1 MKNLKFSASTS
12 FFRRGDYVQQMYQ
25 QLLDQTHTNWEWIVT
40 DDFSDNKNAEQELR
54 EIGVKDSKLLLPAK
68 RKKISEQIKQKY
80 KYKIVTANPKEIDEH
95 ENLNWLEAE
104 KTAEIINNLT
114 KNIKEKIK
122 IVVDCP
128 SINPKAWQDYLIKKI
143 KNTNNIELSCE
154 HKADLHH
161 PTVSAASIIAKEKRE
176 DELKQLKKELSAD
189 FGSGY
194 PADPKTK
201 EFIEKNFDK
210 EKYKDIIR
218 HSWNTIKKLHK
229 NQAQKSLF

>member
-1 MKNLKFSASTS
+1 MELLLGIDDAG
-12 FFRRGDYVQQMYQ
+12 RGPVIGPMA
-25 QLLDQTHTNWEWIVT
+25 LAGVII
-40 DDFSDNKNAEQELR
+40 NKNQEQELK
-54 EIGVKDSKLLLPAK
+54 ELGVKDSKLLLPVK
-68 RKKISEQIKQKY
+68 RKKISDIIKQKY
-80 KYKIVTANPKEIDEH
+80 KHKIVTASPKEIDEH

-104 KTAEIINNLT
+104 KTAEIINSLT
-114 KNIKEKIK
+114 KDIKEKIK

-128 SINPKAWQDYLIKKI
+128 SINPKAWQDYLVKKI

-176 DELKQLKKELSAD
+176 DELKQLKQTLNTD

-201 EFIEKNFDK
+201 KFIEKNFNNK
-210 EKYKDIIR
+210 KYQHIIR
-218 HSWNTIKKLHK
+218 HSWNTVKKLHK